1 MLVARRTI
9 NEVRFIVGGLLPH
22 SSRETHCLNRGPK
35 LVAHSI
41 DAGGVLRVRIVQEH
55 GRCQQRKWTC
65 QAATY
70 CPTTTYSGQAGTA
83 LCRWPAT
90 FVQRRYVLRKF
101 YMVQIHARGGE
112 RVGITSRL
120 LRRYTRKSLS
130 SMVITR
136 WRG

>member
-1 MLVARRTI
+1 MLVASRMT

-65 QAATY
+65 RAASYLSTMTY
-70 CPTTTYSGQAGTA
+70 VRPAGTA
-83 LCRWPAT
+83 QCRWPTT

-101 YMVQIHARGGE
+101 YMVQIRARGEKDSGGP
-112 RVGITSRL
+112 VLPSSRI
-120 LRRYTRKSLS
+120 RQRE
-130 SMVITR
+130 
-136 WRG
+136 